1 MLYLVGYFGNRH
13 SSNESTKLCRECHKG
28 TIVGLFQLAADSYG
42 FVCLHWYKKPS
53 AIKINARQQVEMASA
68 SSTKT
73 TPLVYSTSKMYML
86 DNDVHKCNM
95 FQNTEIPPVS
105 QLLNNFSQLFLN
117 QFYDFSLKKEVWN

>member
-1 MLYLVGYFGNRH
+1 
-13 SSNESTKLCRECHKG
+13 
-28 TIVGLFQLAADSYG
+28 
-42 FVCLHWYKKPS
+42 
-53 AIKINARQQVEMASA
+53 
-68 SSTKT
+68 
-73 TPLVYSTSKMYML
+73 MYML